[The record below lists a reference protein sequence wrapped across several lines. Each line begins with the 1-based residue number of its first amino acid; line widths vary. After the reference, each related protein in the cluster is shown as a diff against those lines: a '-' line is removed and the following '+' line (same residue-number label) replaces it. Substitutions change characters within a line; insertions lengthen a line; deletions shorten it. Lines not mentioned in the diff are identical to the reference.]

1 MRRPGDFPQRPRDIF
16 PAFYVSFDWHS
27 CVEMHWLLVRLLR
40 TLPGTLSE
48 TEIACL
54 HGLNLSRA
62 WAGAVTLTSPSRF
75 PGNAS
80 VFPGRGRSV
89 PGNVGCVETVI
100 VWARG
105 SRLAQVM
112 VQELITHLSGCPVVQ
127 FKARSVM
134 TDGDKDRKTPLR
146 DLGGGAGGVFTTQL
160 EQELLAGRVDIAVHS
175 LKDLPTAP
183 PDGLVLAVTPPRAD
197 PLDALCGSTLEGLRP
212 GARVGTGSARRIA
225 QLRALRPDVE
235 VVPIRGNV
243 PPRLAKLKSGL
254 DAVILAAS
262 GLRRL
267 GLDDAITELLDPALF
282 PPSPGQGALAVQ
294 VRASDRELL
303 EMLNA
308 FGDPDTDAAVRAE
321 RVVLAE
327 LHGGCSVPVGAY
339 AARSGGI
346 LSLSA
351 QVTSLDGRQRVT
363 GTVTGTG
370 PEPVGEE
377 LAALLR
383 DRGADAILDQIRQP
397 ASR

>member
-1 MRRPGDFPQRPRDIF
+1 VPTWPTS
-16 PAFYVSFDWHS
+16 AS
-27 CVEMHWLLVRLLR
+27 
-40 TLPGTLSE
+40 
-48 TEIACL
+48 
-54 HGLNLSRA
+54 
-62 WAGAVTLTSPSRF
+62 AGP
-75 PGNAS
+75 P
-80 VFPGRGRSV
+80 
-89 PGNVGCVETVI
+89 
-100 VWARG
+100 
-105 SRLAQVM
+105 
-112 VQELITHLSGCPVVQ
+112 
-127 FKARSVM
+127 
-134 TDGDKDRKTPLR
+134 
-146 DLGGGAGGVFTTQL
+146 GGVFTTQL

-197 PLDALCGSTLEGLRP
+197 PLDALCGSTLAGLHP
-212 GARVGTGSARRIA
+212 GARIGTGSARRVA
-225 QLRALRPDVE
+225 QLNALRPDVE

-243 PPRLAKLKSGL
+243 PPRLAKIKSGL

-308 FGDPDTDAAVRAE
+308 FGDPDADAAVRAE
-321 RVVLAE
+321 RALLGE
-327 LHGGCSVPVGAY
+327 LHGGCSVPVGAH
-339 AARSGGI
+339 AVRSAGV

-363 GTVTGTG
+363 GTVTGSD
-370 PEPVGEE
+370 PEAAGRE
-377 LAALLR
+377 LAAILR
-383 DRGADAILDQIRQP
+383 GRGADAVLDQIREA